1 MLLNTQKPTG
11 KETKNTELFIIKDMG
26 ADLNLGLQIVENLRY
41 DDCRERIYLRDN
53 NLTNENRMH

>member
-1 MLLNTQKPTG
+1 
-11 KETKNTELFIIKDMG
+11 MG
-26 ADLNLGLQIVENLRY
+26 ADLNLWLQIVENLQY